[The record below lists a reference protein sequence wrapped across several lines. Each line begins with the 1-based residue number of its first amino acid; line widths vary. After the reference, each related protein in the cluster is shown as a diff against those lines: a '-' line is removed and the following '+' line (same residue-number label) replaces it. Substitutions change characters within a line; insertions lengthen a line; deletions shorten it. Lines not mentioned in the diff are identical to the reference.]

1 MSAPEFQ
8 GEPMTRR
15 EVLLARDAYAN
26 GMVRGSACEFV
37 GQING
42 GMSGLL
48 RAAERA
54 FPLPTVT
61 RPRVVA
67 DPECPKHIRWSVSK
81 VTDNVMCEVLE
92 GDFWALAGAGHSAFF
107 PTKGRVKLWA
117 DLYAEPT
124 ETVTEDEP

>member
-37 GQING
+37 GQSNG

-54 FPLPTVT
+54 FPLP
-61 RPRVVA
+61 
-67 DPECPKHIRWSVSK
+67 
-81 VTDNVMCEVLE
+81 VTDRRCCAVCGYLSHQVIH
-92 GDFWALAGAGHSAFF
+92 DTSWSGHHPFARRS
-107 PTKGRVKLWA
+107 L
-117 DLYAEPT
+117 DAEPT
-124 ETVTEDEP
+124 ETVTEEGEE

>member
-1 MSAPEFQ
+1 
-8 GEPMTRR
+8 MTRR

-26 GMVRGSACEFV
+26 GMVRGSVCEFV

-67 DPECPKHIRWSVSK
+67 VEDVIGTQRLRLVDGCVEFSRPGEGWRPLITPAELAAIRSL
-81 VTDNVMCEVLE
+81 D
-92 GDFWALAGAGHSAFF
+92 
-107 PTKGRVKLWA
+107 
-117 DLYAEPT
+117 AEPT
-124 ETVTEDEP
+124 ETEEEA